1 MVAEIGKLPQ
11 DKVQLITL
19 DQNEETDAITAWMK
33 EKGLKFL
40 VGLDKDQVA
49 PQYKVNGFTDDIR
62 HRPIGQDCACQGW
75 WRRRSFPR
83 VDASRSK
90 AVDEAGPSNL
100 AATHQRHS
108 PIAQKSSILPQLPLS
123 PSLIKLVVMQ

>member
-1 MVAEIGKLPQ
+1 MGGYCVEELPGMVAEIGKLPQ

-49 PQYKVNGFTDDIR
+49 PQYKVNGLPTTFVID
-62 HRPIGQDCACQGW
+62 HRARLCM
-75 WRRRSFPR
+75 
-83 VDASRSK
+83 SRLVEAKVFSK
-90 AVDEAGPSNL
+90 S
-100 AATHQRHS
+100 
-108 PIAQKSSILPQLPLS
+108 
-123 PSLIKLVVMQ
+123 